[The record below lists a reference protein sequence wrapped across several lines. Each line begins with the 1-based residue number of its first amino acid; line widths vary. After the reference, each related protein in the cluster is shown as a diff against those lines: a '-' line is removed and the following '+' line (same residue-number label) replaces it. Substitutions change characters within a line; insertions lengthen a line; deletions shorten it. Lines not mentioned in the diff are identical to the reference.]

1 MMPTTPYASTT
12 PDLLPYA
19 HAQVVRMRATHP
31 TWTGAVDLTDSLKD
45 WSLTYDEGRAPRVEL
60 RATIPDDAALAATL
74 DPRIGVRVEVDAGY
88 LDAAGT
94 EDAYTI
100 ADLGLRTVRRSVGG
114 TTDTIELT
122 AVSDEALVIDASP
135 AVVGAWTGTPANVIA
150 ALITASISPR
160 PKITITATGGTS
172 ATLNPV
178 TDRWTTIDDLA
189 DQITADVY
197 DNGLREWVIA
207 PRVTAAATT
216 PDLTITPG
224 TAGTLIT
231 ADRTIARD
239 EWANYV
245 TIRYRWRSGTTDNEV
260 LATAYAASGDYL
272 ITGPAGKRSLIFD
285 RTTPTT
291 QAAANAAAAT
301 LLARSLTRG
310 RSVTVTTISAY
321 WIRPGST
328 LAVKLPGDTTT
339 TPHLVSAVVFRAS
352 GSMTVTCRVPDPAPS
367 IGTTTPVGGA
377 TDDPAPA
384 AAQTYTSTWVAS
396 ASKTYASDG
405 TARTDTDNIVQGY
418 TSTWGDQRAL
428 ILFGAANSTGAETGK
443 TITQALTGATVSR
456 IALTLT
462 NVHWYYF
469 AGGTARVDYSNRAT
483 LPATFPS
490 APTPA
495 ITATSWAK
503 YATRTIVITSPAA
516 IAAFLAGTAR
526 AVQLGPAGTSDQH
539 YYGRFAGA
547 TEPNPPKLTITY
559 AR

>member
-45 WSLTYDEGRAPRVEL
+45 WTLTFDESRAPRVEL
-60 RATIPDDAALAATL
+60 HATIPDDAALATTL

-100 ADLGLRTVRRSVGG
+100 ADLGLRAVRRSVG
-114 TTDTIELT
+114 TADLLELT
-122 AVSDEALVIDASP
+122 AASDEALVIDASP
-135 AVVGAWTGTPANVIA
+135 AVTGAWTGTPANIIA

-160 PKITITATGGTS
+160 PKITITATGGAS
-172 ATLNPV
+172 ATLDPV

-216 PDLTITPG
+216 PDLTIIPGTPG
-224 TAGTLIT
+224 TLIA
-231 ADRTIARD
+231 ADRTAARD

-245 TIRYRWRSGTTDNEV
+245 TVRYRWRSGTTDNEV

-272 ITGPAGKRSLIFD
+272 ITGPSGKRSLIFD

-328 LAVKLPGDTTT
+328 LAIRLPGDTAA
-339 TPHLVSAVVFRAS
+339 TPHLVSSVMFRAD
-352 GSMTVTCRVPDPAPS
+352 GAMTAVCRVPDPSPV

-377 TDDPAPA
+377 TADPTPA

-396 ASKTYASDG
+396 SSKTYASDG

-418 TSTWGDQRAL
+418 TATWGDQRAL
-428 ILFGAANSTGAETGK
+428 VAFTGANSTGDETGK
-443 TITQALTGATVSR
+443 TITQALNGATVSR

-469 AGGTARVDYSNRAT
+469 AGGTARVDYSNRT
-483 LPATFPS
+483 SLPATFASP
-490 APTPA
+490 PTPT
-495 ITATSWAK
+495 ITAGGWAK
-503 YATRTIVITSPAA
+503 YATRTVVITSPAA

-526 AVQLGPAGTSDQH
+526 AVQLGPAGTTDQH